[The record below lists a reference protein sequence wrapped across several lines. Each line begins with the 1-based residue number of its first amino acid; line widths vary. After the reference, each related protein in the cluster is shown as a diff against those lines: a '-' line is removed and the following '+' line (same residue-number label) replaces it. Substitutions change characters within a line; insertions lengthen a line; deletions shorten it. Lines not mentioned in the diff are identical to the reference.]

1 MVAFLVRLCAKVMFF
16 SVAIS
21 AVVLLLLFYFYSCVV
36 LVLEVA
42 FAVKF
47 EVKLVAL
54 CDKFLF
60 TSSLVYDELTLTFK

>member
-16 SVAIS
+16 S

-60 TSSLVYDELTLTFK
+60 IGSLV